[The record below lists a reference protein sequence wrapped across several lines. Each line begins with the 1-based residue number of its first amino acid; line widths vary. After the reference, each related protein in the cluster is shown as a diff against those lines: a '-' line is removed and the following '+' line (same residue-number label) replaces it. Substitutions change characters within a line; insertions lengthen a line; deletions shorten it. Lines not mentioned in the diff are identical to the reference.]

1 MSCDTSKEE
10 TWSNYPKNETLIKPM
25 LTSKILC
32 HNGERNLSEC
42 KLSRFIKLRHSINL
56 NGDTSEDTEKACC
69 KKASGL
75 PGPSCA

>member
-1 MSCDTSKEE
+1 
-10 TWSNYPKNETLIKPM
+10 M

-75 PGPSCA
+75 PGPSCE